1 MINTLIVILFCLAS
15 IAVCFFSRIWSWI
28 ILAVP
33 FVYLLG
39 QALLVKF
46 LYRWKEI
53 PELSAEANELFKKY
67 GHYYTMPFAGRDFS
81 SASSAV
87 GLTGMII
94 SIIGVFFGFWWGLIG
109 LISIYIGNRL
119 GKFYNP
125 SMFLEMLSNTEK
137 RAHEEIIYFLT
148 KKNAE
153 SLNTLN
159 KLERV
164 PKEEDVEIGKD
175 EDKDSPLEVMSIV
188 ELEAFKEKYK
198 TNKTVVKIIDD
209 LIEAKRKTSKES

>member
-15 IAVCFFSRIWSWI
+15 IVVCFFSRMWGWI

-33 FVYLLG
+33 FVYLLS
-39 QALLVKF
+39 QAFLVKF
-46 LYRWKEI
+46 IYKWKHI
-53 PELSAEANELFKKY
+53 PELSTEANRLFQKY
-67 GHYYTMPFAGRDFS
+67 GHYYAMPFAGRDFS